1 MSEESRKAWDQ
12 ATKVKCEHCKKTMF
26 KSESSSHRC
35 HHRWTGKDAA
45 EFEEQPDFLPYF
57 GSDY

>member
-1 MSEESRKAWDQ
+1 MSE
-12 ATKVKCEHCKKTMF
+12 KVKCEMCKGIMY
-26 KSESSSHRC
+26 KSEKNRHRC
-35 HHRWTGKDAA
+35 WTNTDAA